1 MEAST
6 WGAILSCGDVTT
18 LSFDGGSKGWGLGAA
33 LQGLW
38 HALQRT
44 SVASVRS
51 TARHV
56 EMEHRLER
64 LVFEQLSALGENQE
78 ECRQMKDW

>member
-1 MEAST
+1 
-6 WGAILSCGDVTT
+6 
-18 LSFDGGSKGWGLGAA
+18 
-33 LQGLW
+33 
-38 HALQRT
+38 
-44 SVASVRS
+44 
-51 TARHV
+51 V